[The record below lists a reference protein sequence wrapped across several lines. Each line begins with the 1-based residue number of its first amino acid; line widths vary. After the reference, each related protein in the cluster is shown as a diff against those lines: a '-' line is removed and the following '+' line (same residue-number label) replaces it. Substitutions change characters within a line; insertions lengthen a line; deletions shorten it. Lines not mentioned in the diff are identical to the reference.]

1 MSIFGLTELGIGTII
16 VILIL
21 YFVPTFIAA
30 IKGKSNSVAIFA
42 LNLILGWTFIGWLVA
57 FIWALT
63 NDNKQQIVVNSH
75 ASNDRS
81 ISPIMTVP
89 IQENAIETQK
99 APLSEITTNDFH
111 QEKINQLKQ
120 LKELLDNGILTQEEF
135 ESQKNKILNS

>member
-1 MSIFGLTELGIGTII
+1 MSIFGLTELCIGTII

-30 IKGKSNSVAIFA
+30 IKGKSISVAIFA

>member
-1 MSIFGLTELGIGTII
+1 MDKFGLTELGTGAI
-16 VILIL
+16 ILILAL
-21 YFVPTFIAA
+21 YFVPTLIAA

-81 ISPIMTVP
+81 ISPVMTVP
-89 IQENAIETQK
+89 IQEEVIETQK
-99 APLSEITTNDFH
+99 APLPEITTNDSH

-135 ESQKNKILNS
+135 ENQKNKILNS